1 MSSAVKQLMWV
12 QTAQGFEF
20 IPLSLFGVEKDPK
33 NLPLLWIIW
42 LNNPFF
48 FPDFGNETKRP
59 LLIKNPDLGFSIER
73 HPYVWSQTEDSE
85 PGGKKKSCMGGQG
98 YHHVVT
104 EKRVFGQ
111 SVFSFYKMYIIHTFF
126 QRFERLFQC
135 KTQFGGSSH
144 CLNLIIYNLVTQL
157 LQKTENKFHRRLSA
171 ICCK

>member
-1 MSSAVKQLMWV
+1 MYEAKQR
-12 QTAQGFEF
+12 TRSPG
-20 IPLSLFGVEKDPK
+20 EK
-33 NLPLLWIIW
+33 
-42 LNNPFF
+42 
-48 FPDFGNETKRP
+48 KRA
-59 LLIKNPDLGFSIER
+59 
-73 HPYVWSQTEDSE
+73 
-85 PGGKKKSCMGGQG
+85 CMGGQG

-171 ICCK
+171 ICCKQIEFTRRHAFLWQSHARILPVEGRMGHILVKSTKNCNFALD